1 MMENPSVHLTNNSPK
16 QVFLYTFFIARVF
29 KLQERI
35 VMYIRRVTTTL
46 RNRGRLGQG
55 FSFSAGKRSL
65 SSASQTDDDVFFA
78 KTFFLLQS
86 VYGIQIP
93 PYFDDDGG
101 LIDYGECIVLYDLY
115 YSSRS
120 FFFFFFFLSQ

>member
-16 QVFLYTFFIARVF
+16 QVFLHTFFIARVF

-86 VYGIQIP
+86 VYGIQT
-93 PYFDDDGG
+93 
-101 LIDYGECIVLYDLY
+101 LRTLTMTVV
-115 YSSRS
+115 
-120 FFFFFFFLSQ
+120 